1 MPELEDFPPMRG
13 DQPAGPDPVQIQ
25 RSILD
30 EQVELWWFRDPAK
43 SLLCYAV
50 AVLLILGCGLGGI
63 LLLSTTTSFSSD
75 WRMGA
80 GMALCLLALAVLLK
94 QLLSSAVQDMNCVR
108 SRRRIDMLKSGGLSD
123 LLVVLIT
130 GLCLVV
136 CGAVLLKLALGHHM
150 PKPGVALNDMFISGV
165 VLLAGGG
172 SAVVGVGVYT
182 GVLFLLERTWPGQ
195 RFRDRAMGVFT
206 ISGRHMDQG
215 RRETTSSLANL
226 I

>member
-1 MPELEDFPPMRG
+1 MPEMDDLPPTQG
-13 DQPAGPDPVQIQ
+13 AQPAGPDRARIQ
-25 RSILD
+25 RSVLE

-43 SLLCYAV
+43 SLLCYSV
-50 AVLLILGCGLGGI
+50 AVLLILGCGLGGV
-63 LLLSTTTSFSSD
+63 LLLSSTTSFSSD

-80 GMALCLLALAVLLK
+80 GTTLCLLALAVLLK

-108 SRRRIDMLKSGGLSD
+108 NRRRIEILKSGGLSD
-123 LLVVLIT
+123 LLVVLVT

-136 CGAVLLKLALGHHM
+136 CGAALLKLALEHHM
-150 PKPGVALNDMFISGV
+150 PKPGVALNDMYVAGV

-172 SAVVGVGVYT
+172 AAVVGAGLYAGV
-182 GVLFLLERTWPGQ
+182 VQLLERTGHGR
-195 RFRDRAMGVFT
+195 RFWDRALRVFT
-206 ISGRHMDQG
+206 ISGRRMDQG